1 MNDTLRQP
9 VREFVTG
16 VSPALAELG
25 SDDPDADVVA
35 EAYEIV
41 GAMIDADGAHS
52 DQELWALISGFS
64 GLMDTH
70 IHHATPADL
79 RAMGMLAGKRVFV
92 DKPSLMFDTLV
103 VADQA
108 KQSNHAWTY
117 YVHAL
122 RLAHHVV
129 ALDHVTQHAELQAIE
144 RFRRT
149 LLTTISSAGLPRGP
163 RGRTPTARS
172 DSPVAAAAEA
182 EAEAEAAIE
191 VELPPARPLEELLA
205 ELDGLV
211 GLDAVKSEVKL
222 VTDLLM
228 VQKLRADKGL
238 KVSDSSR
245 HLIFTGNPG
254 TGKTTVARLVAQIY
268 RTLEVVPKGHLVE
281 TDRSGL
287 VAGFVGQTAAN
298 VVKVFD
304 AARGGVLLIDEAYS
318 LVRGGEKDFGREAID
333 SIVKLVEDRRDDTV
347 VIMAGYPD
355 EMADLM
361 GSNPGLVSRFPQTI
375 HFPDYT
381 TEELVVIAGLIAGG
395 NEYTFDEGAK
405 VRLAELLDE
414 VPRDRGFGN
423 GRLARNVFESSVAR
437 HASRMVA
444 MLNGVEAVE
453 NGDSEQE
460 SEQAGSGQAKPEQ
473 GSKQAGSGEA
483 ASEEA
488 APVTT
493 DVGAEPSAELLQTL
507 TAEDL
512 PEKITTS

>member
-1 MNDTLRQP
+1 MSDTLRKP
-9 VREFVTG
+9 VREFVAG
-16 VSPALAELG
+16 VAPAMAELG
-25 SDDPDADVVA
+25 SDDPSADVVA

-41 GAMIDADGAHS
+41 SAMVDADGAHS
-52 DQELWALISGFS
+52 DTELWALIGAFS

-79 RAMGMLAGKRVFV
+79 RAMGMMAGKRVFV

-103 VADQA
+103 AADQS
-108 KQSNHAWTY
+108 KQTSHAWTY

-129 ALDHVTQHAELQAIE
+129 ALDHVTQHVELQAIE

-149 LLTTISSAGLPRGP
+149 LLTAISSAGLPRGP
-163 RGRTPTARS
+163 RDSGRRS
-172 DSPVAAAAEA
+172 TTNDAPVAQAAAQA
-182 EAEAEAAIE
+182 EADTDAEVA

-205 ELDGLV
+205 ELDELV

-222 VTDLLM
+222 VTNLLQ
-228 VQKLRADKGL
+228 VQKLRAEKGL

-254 TGKTTVARLVAQIY
+254 TGKTTVARLIAQIY

-304 AARGGVLLIDEAYS
+304 SARGGVLLIDEAYS

-381 TEELVVIAGLIAGG
+381 TDELVTIAGLIAEG
-395 NEYTFDEGAK
+395 NEYSFDDGARE
-405 VRLAELLDE
+405 RLAELLDE

-423 GRLARNVFESSVAR
+423 GRLARNVFEQAVAI
-437 HASRMVA
+437 HASRMVELLKRA
-444 MLNGVEAVE
+444 E
-453 NGDSEQE
+453 NPTGS
-460 SEQAGSGQAKPEQ
+460 QARGSGAATDDE
-473 GSKQAGSGEA
+473 
-483 ASEEA
+483 ASE
-488 APVTT
+488 
-493 DVGAEPSAELLQTL
+493 EPSAELLQTL

-512 PEKITTS
+512 PGEITTS